1 MPIALLLKRFVDDEL
16 ALAPALIQRTLIGTL
31 QWLRDSKDGALSPSE
46 RQHRF
51 TLVEA
56 LQRHGAAYQAAFAE
70 ALRAQV
76 LEGLPE
82 QGGGD
87 GRTAQAGAG
96 GLALMDASRVEIDIE
111 ISRAMQRIDTTAEWE
126 LRELQ
131 TFTSTLIGQT
141 HVSAE
146 SNPFPPAAYATA
158 LWQAACVVASGQD
171 ERTTLLRVSVGVAAG
186 LLKNAWAAAC
196 TRLET
201 QSVVPGIYRTILL
214 APGAAPE
221 RGPATLDASQPG
233 AIANML
239 SRMPSGSGELRL
251 GVGKVAGPAD
261 GAHRRHG
268 VDASSPEFEQALA
281 RLDELLRHLVLPD
294 GPPDAPPDAQ
304 LNAPPNAPPDPPATP
319 RTDSIAKRLTAH
331 REALVASAGNPID
344 RQIIE
349 LLSRVFDA
357 MLADSHLPA
366 QFLTILARL
375 QASALRVALHDTSM
389 MDSPQHSVWQLLDR
403 IGEAACSHAQPGD
416 PRSLATLQF
425 CNEMADEL
433 ARAAAP
439 DAALYR
445 RALGRFDAFLAEAL
459 QLQLRAAQVTVALLE
474 AAERREVL
482 EQHLSRRLLDQMA
495 PMHFS
500 PSIRRFITATWARVL
515 ADSMQRSGE
524 HSEATRG
531 YVKLVDEL
539 SWSVQLPDHPK
550 SRQRL
555 LTLLPGLLER
565 LRSGMALIALPAA
578 EQARVLDELMAIHAE
593 ALRPGGRSGF
603 GALSAE
609 EVVQRMRSEEV
620 EPSTGA
626 MTFSD
631 SVIDLGSMETVPAE
645 LLGNQPASHPDG
657 AGGRLDVLRVSD
669 HLRLFLHGRW
679 ARVQL
684 LWHSD
689 AFLFY
694 LFAGETPA
702 RTHSITQ
709 RALERLAA
717 EGLMLALET
726 RTLVQRALDAVMRDI
741 ERPR

>member
-1 MPIALLLKRFVDDEL
+1 MPIAPLLQRFVNDEL
-16 ALAPALIQRTLIGTL
+16 ALAPALIQRTLIGSL
-31 QWLRDSKDGALSPSE
+31 QSLRDSKDGALSPSE
-46 RQHRF
+46 RQDHF
-51 TLVEA
+51 ALVEA
-56 LQRHGAAYQAAFAE
+56 LQRHGAAYQEAFVA

-76 LEGLPE
+76 LEGLAE

-87 GRTAQAGAG
+87 GRAALAGAG
-96 GLALMDASRVEIDIE
+96 GLALMDESRVEMDIE

-131 TFTSTLIGQT
+131 TFTSTLIGQA

-146 SNPFPPAAYATA
+146 SNPFPPATYATA
-158 LWQAACVVASGQD
+158 LWQAACAVAAGHG
-171 ERTTLLRVSVGVAAG
+171 ERSTLLRVSVGVAAG

-196 TRLET
+196 TRLEA
-201 QSVVPGIYRTILL
+201 QGVEPGIYRTILL

-233 AIANML
+233 AIAAML

-251 GVGKVAGPAD
+251 GVGKVSGPAD
-261 GAHRRHG
+261 GAHRRLG

-281 RLDELLRHLVLPD
+281 RLDELLRHLAVADALAGAAAGAD
-294 GPPDAPPDAQ
+294 GDAPARPETESPGKRVAAQ
-304 LNAPPNAPPDPPATP
+304 RA
-319 RTDSIAKRLTAH
+319 
-331 REALVASAGNPID
+331 ALVASAGNPVD

-357 MLADSHLPA
+357 MQADSHLPA
-366 QFLTILARL
+366 AFVAVLARL

-389 MDSPQHSVWQLLDR
+389 MDSPQHSVWQLFDR
-403 IGEAACSHAQPGD
+403 IGEAACSHSQAGD

-425 CNEMADEL
+425 CAEMADEL
-433 ARAAAP
+433 ARATAP

-445 RALGRFDAFLAEAL
+445 RALGRFDAVLAEAL
-459 QLQLRAAQVTVALLE
+459 QVQLRAAQPTVALLE

-482 EQHLSRRLLDQMA
+482 EQQLSRRLTDQMA
-495 PMHFS
+495 PMHVS
-500 PSIRRFITATWARVL
+500 PSVRRFITATWARVL

-531 YVKLVDEL
+531 FVKLVDEL
-539 SWSVQLPDHPK
+539 IWSVQVPDHPK

-555 LTLLPGLLER
+555 LTLLPSLLER
-565 LRSGMALIALPAA
+565 LRSGMALIALPAP
-578 EQARVLDELMAIHAE
+578 EQARVLDELMAIHTE

-603 GALSAE
+603 GALSADE
-609 EVVQRMRSEEV
+609 IVQRMRSEEV
-620 EPSTGA
+620 EPSTSA

-631 SVIDLGSMETVPAE
+631 SVIDLGSLQTVPAE
-645 LLGNQPASHPDG
+645 LLGNEPSSQPD
-657 AGGRLDVLRVSD
+657 AGRRRLDFLRVSD

-694 LFAGETPA
+694 LFTGETPA

-717 EGLMLALET
+717 EGLMQALET

>member
-1 MPIALLLKRFVDDEL
+1 MPIAPLLQRFVNDEL
-16 ALAPALIQRTLIGTL
+16 ALAPALIQRTLIGSL
-31 QWLRDSKDGALSPSE
+31 QLLRDSEDGALSPSE
-46 RQHRF
+46 RQDHF
-51 TLVEA
+51 ALVEA
-56 LQRHGAAYQAAFAE
+56 LQRHGAAYQAAFVE
-70 ALRAQV
+70 ALQAQV
-76 LEGLPE
+76 LEGLSE

-87 GRTAQAGAG
+87 GRALSADAS
-96 GLALMDASRVEIDIE
+96 GLALMDESRVEIDIE

-146 SNPFPPAAYATA
+146 SNPFPPATYATA
-158 LWQAACVVASGQD
+158 LWQAACAVASGQD
-171 ERTTLLRVSVGVAAG
+171 ARSALLRVSVGVAAG

-196 TRLET
+196 TRLEA
-201 QSVVPGIYRTILL
+201 QGVEPGIYRTILL

-233 AIANML
+233 AFANML

-251 GVGKVAGPAD
+251 GVGNVSGPAD
-261 GAHRRHG
+261 GAHRRLG

-281 RLDELLRHLVLPD
+281 QLDELLRHLAV
-294 GPPDAPPDAQ
+294 PDALPGAAASAEGGAVADLQ
-304 LNAPPNAPPDPPATP
+304 TESLG
-319 RTDSIAKRLTAH
+319 KRVAAH
-331 REALVASAGNPID
+331 RAALVASAGNPVD

-357 MLADSHLPA
+357 MQADSHLPA
-366 QFLTILARL
+366 AFVAVLARL
-375 QASALRVALHDTSM
+375 QASALRVALHDPSM
-389 MDSPQHSVWQLLDR
+389 MDSPQHSVWQLFDR
-403 IGEAACSHAQPGD
+403 IGEAACSHSQAGD

-425 CNEMADEL
+425 CAEMADEL
-433 ARAAAP
+433 ARATAP

-445 RALGRFDAFLAEAL
+445 RALGRFDAVLAEAL
-459 QLQLRAAQVTVALLE
+459 QVQLRAAQPTVALLE
-474 AAERREVL
+474 AAERRELL
-482 EQHLSRRLLDQMA
+482 EQQLSRRLTDQMA
-495 PMHFS
+495 PMHVS
-500 PSIRRFITATWARVL
+500 PSVRRFITATWARVL

-531 YVKLVDEL
+531 FVKLVDEL
-539 SWSVQLPDHPK
+539 IWSVQVPDHPK

-555 LTLLPGLLER
+555 LTLLPSLLER
-565 LRSGMALIALPAA
+565 LRSGMALIALPAP
-578 EQARVLDELMAIHAE
+578 EQARVLDELMAVHTE

-603 GALSAE
+603 GALSADE
-609 EVVQRMRSEEV
+609 IVQRMRSEEV
-620 EPSTGA
+620 EPSSGA
-626 MTFSD
+626 MAFSD
-631 SVIDLGSMETVPAE
+631 SVIDLGSLQTVPAE
-645 LLGNQPASHPDG
+645 LLGNQPSSQPD
-657 AGGRLDVLRVSD
+657 AGRRRLDFLRVSD

-717 EGLMLALET
+717 EGLMQALET

>member
-1 MPIALLLKRFVDDEL
+1 MPIAPLLQRFVDDEL
-16 ALAPALIQRTLIGTL
+16 ALAPALSQRTLRGTL
-31 QWLRDSKDGALSPSE
+31 QSLRDAKDGALGPSE
-46 RQHRF
+46 RQHHF
-51 TLVEA
+51 ALVEA
-56 LQRHGAAYQAAFAE
+56 LQRHGEAYQAAFVE
-70 ALRAQV
+70 AVRAQA
-76 LEGLPE
+76 LEGLVE
-82 QGGGD
+82 RGSGD
-87 GRTAQAGAG
+87 GRAASPSTG
-96 GLALMDASRVEIDIE
+96 GLALMDESRVEIDIE

-158 LWQAACVVASGQD
+158 LGQAACAVAAGQD

-196 TRLET
+196 TRLES
-201 QSVVPGIYRTILL
+201 QGVEPGIYRTILL

-251 GVGKVAGPAD
+251 AVGKVSGPAD
-261 GAHRRHG
+261 GAHRRLG
-268 VDASSPEFEQALA
+268 VDAASPEFKQALA
-281 RLDELLRHLVLPD
+281 RLDELLRHLALPHALP
-294 GPPDAPPDAQ
+294 GAAACAAGDAPA
-304 LNAPPNAPPDPPATP
+304 DPQTESPG
-319 RTDSIAKRLTAH
+319 KRLAAH
-331 REALVASAGNPID
+331 RAALVASAGNPID

-366 QFLTILARL
+366 PFLTILARL

-389 MDSPQHSVWQLLDR
+389 MESPQHAVWQLLDR
-403 IGEAACSHAQPGD
+403 LGEAACSHSQPSD
-416 PRSLATLQF
+416 PRTLASLQF
-425 CNEMADEL
+425 SSEMADEL
-433 ARAAAP
+433 ARAPAP

-459 QLQLRAAQVTVALLE
+459 QAELRAAQPAVALLK

-482 EQHLSRRLLDQMA
+482 EQHLSRRLVDQMA
-495 PMHFS
+495 PMRTS
-500 PSIRRFITATWARVL
+500 PSMRRFITATWARVL
-515 ADSMQRSGE
+515 AESMQRSGE
-524 HSEATRG
+524 HSDATRG

-539 SWSVQLPDHPK
+539 AWSVQLPDHPK

-555 LTLLPGLLER
+555 LALLPNLLER

-578 EQARVLDELMAIHAE
+578 EQERVLDELMVIHTE
-593 ALRPGGRSGF
+593 ALRLGGRSGF

-609 EVVQRMRSEEV
+609 EIVQRLRSEEV
-620 EPSTGA
+620 EPSPGA
-626 MTFSD
+626 MSFSD

-645 LLGNQPASHPDG
+645 LLGSAPATRP
-657 AGGRLDVLRVSD
+657 GGVARHLDFLHVAD
-669 HLRLFLHGRW
+669 HLRLFVQGRW

-694 LFAGETPA
+694 LFAGDTPA

-717 EGLMLALET
+717 EGLMQALET

-741 ERPR
+741 ARPR

>member
-1 MPIALLLKRFVDDEL
+1 MPIAPLLQRFVDDEL
-16 ALAPALIQRTLIGTL
+16 ALAPALVQRTLIGSL
-31 QWLRDSKDGALSPSE
+31 QLLRDSKDGARSPSE
-46 RQHRF
+46 RQDHF
-51 TLVEA
+51 ALVEA
-56 LQRHGAAYQAAFAE
+56 LQRHRAAYQAAFVE

-76 LEGLPE
+76 LEGLSE

-87 GRTAQAGAG
+87 GRALSAGAV
-96 GLALMDASRVEIDIE
+96 GLALMDESRVEIDIE
-111 ISRAMQRIDTTAEWE
+111 ISRAMQLIDTTAEWE

-158 LWQAACVVASGQD
+158 LWQAACTVASGQV
-171 ERTTLLRVSVGVAAG
+171 ERSTLLRVSVGVAAG

-196 TRLET
+196 TRLEM
-201 QSVVPGIYRTILL
+201 QGVEPGIYRTILL

-251 GVGKVAGPAD
+251 GVGKVSGPAD
-261 GAHRRHG
+261 GAHRRLG
-268 VDASSPEFEQALA
+268 GDASSPEFEQALA
-281 RLDELLRHLVLPD
+281 RLDALLRHLAV
-294 GPPDAPPDAQ
+294 PDALPGTTAAAEGSAVADLQ
-304 LNAPPNAPPDPPATP
+304 TESLG
-319 RTDSIAKRLTAH
+319 KRVAAH
-331 REALVASAGNPID
+331 RAALVASAGNPVD

-357 MLADSHLPA
+357 MQADSHLPA
-366 QFLTILARL
+366 AFVAVLARL
-375 QASALRVALHDTSM
+375 QASALRVALRDPSM
-389 MDSPQHSVWQLLDR
+389 MDSPQHTVWQLFDR
-403 IGEAACSHAQPGD
+403 IGEAACSHSQAGD

-425 CNEMADEL
+425 CAEMADEL
-433 ARAAAP
+433 ARATAP

-459 QLQLRAAQVTVALLE
+459 QVQLRAAQPTVALLE

-482 EQHLSRRLLDQMA
+482 ELHLSRRLVNQMA
-495 PMHFS
+495 PMRTS

-524 HSEATRG
+524 HSDATRG

-539 SWSVQLPDHPK
+539 AWSVQLPDHPK

-555 LTLLPGLLER
+555 LTLLPSLLER

-578 EQARVLDELMAIHAE
+578 EQARVLDELMTIHTE

-603 GALSAE
+603 GALSADE
-609 EVVQRMRSEEV
+609 IVQRMRSEEV
-620 EPSTGA
+620 EPSTVA
-626 MTFSD
+626 MAFSD
-631 SVIDLGSMETVPAE
+631 SVIDLGSLETVPAE
-645 LLGNQPASHPDG
+645 LMGNEPSSHPDG
-657 AGGRLDVLRVSD
+657 GGRRLDLLRVSD
-669 HLRLFLHGRW
+669 HLRLFLQGRW

-694 LFAGETPA
+694 LFAGETPT

-717 EGLMLALET
+717 EGLMQALES

>member
-1 MPIALLLKRFVDDEL
+1 MPIALLLQRFVDDEL
-16 ALAPALIQRTLIGTL
+16 GLAPALIQRTLVGTL
-31 QWLRDSKDGALSPSE
+31 QLLRDSKDGALSPSE
-46 RQHRF
+46 RLHHF
-51 TLVEA
+51 ALVEA
-56 LQRHGAAYQAAFAE
+56 LQRHGAAYQAAFVE
-70 ALRAQV
+70 ALRTQV
-76 LEGLPE
+76 LEGLAE
-82 QGGGD
+82 QGRGD
-87 GRTAQAGAG
+87 GRTALASTG
-96 GLALMDASRVEIDIE
+96 GLSLMDESRVEIDIE
-111 ISRAMQRIDTTAEWE
+111 ISRAMQCIDTTAEWE

-131 TFTSTLIGQT
+131 TFTSTLIGQA

-146 SNPFPPAAYATA
+146 SNPLPPAAYATA
-158 LWQAACVVASGQD
+158 LWQAACAVAGGQG
-171 ERTTLLRVSVGVAAG
+171 ERSTLLRVSVGVAAG
-186 LLKNAWAAAC
+186 LLKNAWAAAS

-201 QSVVPGIYRTILL
+201 QGVEPGIYRTVLL

-251 GVGKVAGPAD
+251 GVGKVSGPAD
-261 GAHRRHG
+261 GAHRRLG

-281 RLDELLRHLVLPD
+281 RLDELLRHLPAADALP
-294 GPPDAPPDAQ
+294 GPAASAEGGSAADLQ
-304 LNAPPNAPPDPPATP
+304 TESLV
-319 RTDSIAKRLTAH
+319 KRVAAH
-331 REALVASAGNPID
+331 RAALIASAGNPID

-357 MLADSHLPA
+357 MQADSHLPA
-366 QFLTILARL
+366 AFVAVLARL
-375 QASALRVALHDTSM
+375 QASALRVALHDPSM
-389 MDSPQHSVWQLLDR
+389 MDSPQHTVWQLFDR
-403 IGEAACSHAQPGD
+403 IGEAACSHSQAGD
-416 PRSLATLQF
+416 PRNLATLQF
-425 CNEMADEL
+425 CGEMADEL

-439 DAALYR
+439 EAALYR

-459 QLQLRAAQVTVALLE
+459 QMQLRAAQPTIALLE

-482 EQHLSRRLLDQMA
+482 EQHLSRRLADQMA
-495 PMHFS
+495 PMHAS

-539 SWSVQLPDHPK
+539 IWSIQLPDHPK

-555 LTLLPGLLER
+555 LTLLPSLLER

-578 EQARVLDELMAIHAE
+578 EQARVLDELMAIHTE

-603 GALSAE
+603 GALSADE
-609 EVVQRMRSEEV
+609 IVQRMRSEEV

-631 SVIDLGSMETVPAE
+631 SVIDLGSLETVPAE
-645 LLGNQPASHPDG
+645 LMGNEPSSQHDG
-657 AGGRLDVLRVSD
+657 AGRRLDFLRVSD

-702 RTHSITQ
+702 RTHSVTQ

-717 EGLMLALET
+717 EGLMQALET

-741 ERPR
+741 ARPR

>member
-1 MPIALLLKRFVDDEL
+1 MPIAPLLQRFVDDEL
-16 ALAPALIQRTLIGTL
+16 GLASALSQRTLRGTL
-31 QWLRDSKDGALSPSE
+31 QSLRDAKDGALAPSE
-46 RQHRF
+46 RQHHF
-51 TLVEA
+51 ALVEA
-56 LQRHGAAYQAAFAE
+56 LQRHGAAYQAAFVE
-70 ALRAQV
+70 ALSTQV
-76 LEGLPE
+76 LEGLVE
-82 QGGGD
+82 QGVSD
-87 GRTAQAGAG
+87 GRAALASTG
-96 GLALMDASRVEIDIE
+96 GLALMDESRVEIDIE

-158 LWQAACVVASGQD
+158 LWQAACAVAAGQA

-196 TRLET
+196 TRLEM
-201 QSVVPGIYRTILL
+201 QGVEPGIYRTILL

-251 GVGKVAGPAD
+251 GVGKVSGPAD
-261 GAHRRHG
+261 GAHRRFG

-281 RLDELLRHLVLPD
+281 RLDELLRHLAVADALPRAAAGAD
-294 GPPDAPPDAQ
+294 GDAPARPETE
-304 LNAPPNAPPDPPATP
+304 LPG
-319 RTDSIAKRLTAH
+319 KRVAAH
-331 REALVASAGNPID
+331 RAALVASAGNPID

-357 MLADSHLPA
+357 MQADSHLPA
-366 QFLTILARL
+366 AFAAVLARL
-375 QASALRVALHDTSM
+375 QASALRVALHDPSM
-389 MDSPQHSVWQLLDR
+389 MDSPQHSVWQLFDR
-403 IGEAACSHAQPGD
+403 IGEAACSHSQAGD

-425 CNEMADEL
+425 CGEMADEL
-433 ARAAAP
+433 ARAPTP

-445 RALGRFDAFLAEAL
+445 RALGRFDAVLAEAL
-459 QLQLRAAQVTVALLE
+459 QVQLRAAQPTVALLE

-482 EQHLSRRLLDQMA
+482 EQQLSRRLTDQMA
-495 PMHFS
+495 PMHVN
-500 PSIRRFITATWARVL
+500 PSVRRFITTTWARVL

-531 YVKLVDEL
+531 FVKLVDEL
-539 SWSVQLPDHPK
+539 IWSVQVPDHPK

-555 LTLLPGLLER
+555 LTLLPSLLER
-565 LRSGMALIALPAA
+565 LRSGMALIALPAP
-578 EQARVLDELMAIHAE
+578 EQARVLDELMAVHTE

-603 GALSAE
+603 GALSADE
-609 EVVQRMRSEEV
+609 IVQRMRSEEV
-620 EPSTGA
+620 EPSTSA

-631 SVIDLGSMETVPAE
+631 SVIDLGSLQTVPAE
-645 LLGNQPASHPDG
+645 LLGNEPSSQPD
-657 AGGRLDVLRVSD
+657 AGRRRLDFLRVSD

-717 EGLMLALET
+717 EGLMQALET

>member
-1 MPIALLLKRFVDDEL
+1 MPIAPLLQRFVDDEL
-16 ALAPALIQRTLIGTL
+16 GLAPALVQRTLIGTL
-31 QWLRDSKDGALSPSE
+31 QLLRDANDGALSPGE
-46 RQHRF
+46 RQHHF
-51 TLVEA
+51 ALVEA
-56 LQRHGAAYQAAFAE
+56 LQRHGAAYQAAFIE
-70 ALRAQV
+70 ALHVQV
-76 LEGLPE
+76 LEGLAE

-87 GRTAQAGAG
+87 GRAALAGAG
-96 GLALMDASRVEIDIE
+96 GLALMDESRVEIDIE

-131 TFTSTLIGQT
+131 TFTSTLMGQT

-146 SNPFPPAAYATA
+146 SNPFPPAAYASA
-158 LWQAACVVASGQD
+158 LWQAACAVASGQV
-171 ERTTLLRVSVGVAAG
+171 ERSTLLRLSVGVAAG

-201 QSVVPGIYRTILL
+201 QGVEPGIYRTILL

-233 AIANML
+233 AFANML

-251 GVGKVAGPAD
+251 GVGKVSGAAD
-261 GAHRRHG
+261 GGYRRPG
-268 VDASSPEFEQALA
+268 VDAAGPEFEQALA
-281 RLDELLRHLVLPD
+281 RLDELLRHLAW
-294 GPPDAPPDAQ
+294 PDAPPNVPSGAGGDA
-304 LNAPPNAPPDPPATP
+304 PADLP
-319 RTDSIAKRLTAH
+319 TDSLGKRVAAH
-331 REALVASAGNPID
+331 RAALVASASNPID

-349 LLSRVFDA
+349 LLARVFDA

-366 QFLTILARL
+366 PFLAIVARL
-375 QASALRVALHDTSM
+375 QASALRVALRDTSM
-389 MDSPQHSVWQLLDR
+389 MESPQHTVWQLLDR
-403 IGEAACSHAQPGD
+403 IGEAACCHPQPSD

-425 CNEMADEL
+425 CAEMVGDL
-433 ARAAAP
+433 ARATAP

-459 QLQLRAAQVTVALLE
+459 QVQLRAAQPTVALLE

-482 EQHLSRRLLDQMA
+482 EQHLARRLADQMA
-495 PMHFS
+495 PMRTS

-515 ADSMQRSGE
+515 VDSMQRSGE
-524 HSEATRG
+524 DSEATRG

-539 SWSVQLPDHPK
+539 IWSVQLPDHPQ

-555 LTLLPGLLER
+555 LTLLPSLLER
-565 LRSGMALIALPAA
+565 LRSGMALIALPAP

-603 GALSAE
+603 GALSAAE
-609 EVVQRMRSEEV
+609 IVQRMRSEEV
-620 EPSTGA
+620 APSTGA
-626 MTFSD
+626 MTFTD

-645 LLGNQPASHPDG
+645 LLGNEPSSHRDG
-657 AGGRLDVLRVSD
+657 GGRRLDFLRVSD
-669 HLRLFLHGRW
+669 HLRLFLQGRW

-694 LFAGETPA
+694 LFASDTPA

-717 EGLMLALET
+717 EGLMQALET

>member
-1 MPIALLLKRFVDDEL
+1 
-16 ALAPALIQRTLIGTL
+16 
-31 QWLRDSKDGALSPSE
+31 
-46 RQHRF
+46 
-51 TLVEA
+51 
-56 LQRHGAAYQAAFAE
+56 
-70 ALRAQV
+70 
-76 LEGLPE
+76 
-82 QGGGD
+82 
-87 GRTAQAGAG
+87 
-96 GLALMDASRVEIDIE
+96 
-111 ISRAMQRIDTTAEWE
+111 MQRIDTTAEWE

-158 LWQAACVVASGQD
+158 LWQAACAVASGQA
-171 ERTTLLRVSVGVAAG
+171 ERSTLLRVSVGVAAG

-196 TRLET
+196 TRLEA
-201 QSVVPGIYRTILL
+201 QGVEPGIYRTILL

-251 GVGKVAGPAD
+251 GVGKVSGPAD
-261 GAHRRHG
+261 GGHRRLG

-281 RLDELLRHLVLPD
+281 RLDELLRHLALTDALPDVLP
-294 GPPDAPPDAQ
+294 GVHAGAEGDAPGQPQ
-304 LNAPPNAPPDPPATP
+304 TDP
-319 RTDSIAKRLTAH
+319 IGKRLAAH
-331 REALVASAGNPID
+331 RAALVASAGNPVD

-349 LLSRVFDA
+349 LLARVFDA

-366 QFLTILARL
+366 PFTTILARL

-403 IGEAACSHAQPGD
+403 IGEAACSHSQPSD

-425 CNEMADEL
+425 CNELADEL
-433 ARAAAP
+433 ARAATP

-445 RALGRFDAFLAEAL
+445 RAMGRFDAFLAEAL
-459 QLQLRAAQVTVALLE
+459 QMQLRAAQPTIALLE

-482 EQHLSRRLLDQMA
+482 EQHLARRLVDQMA
-495 PMHFS
+495 PMHAS

-539 SWSVQLPDHPK
+539 IWSVQLPDHPK

-555 LTLLPGLLER
+555 LTLLPSLLER
-565 LRSGMALIALPAA
+565 LRSGMALIALPAT
-578 EQARVLDELMAIHAE
+578 EQSRVLDELMAIHTE

-609 EVVQRMRSEEV
+609 EIVQRMRSEEV

-626 MTFSD
+626 MTFGD
-631 SVIDLGSMETVPAE
+631 SGIDLGSMETVPAE
-645 LLGNQPASHPDG
+645 LMGSELSSHPDG
-657 AGGRLDVLRVSD
+657 AGRRLDFLRVSD

-717 EGLMLALET
+717 EGLMQALET

-741 ERPR
+741 ARPR

>member
-1 MPIALLLKRFVDDEL
+1 MPIAPLLQRFVDDEM
-16 ALAPALIQRTLIGTL
+16 ALAPALAQRTLIGTL
-31 QWLRDSKDGALSPSE
+31 QLLRDSKDGALSPSE
-46 RQHRF
+46 RQHHF
-51 TLVEA
+51 ALVEA
-56 LQRHGAAYQAAFAE
+56 LQRHGAAYQAAFVE
-70 ALRAQV
+70 ALRTQV
-76 LEGLPE
+76 LEGLAE

-87 GRTAQAGAG
+87 GRAALASGG
-96 GLALMDASRVEIDIE
+96 GLSLMDESRVEIDIE

-158 LWQAACVVASGQD
+158 LWQAACAVAGGQG
-171 ERTTLLRVSVGVAAG
+171 ERSTLLRVSVGVAAG
-186 LLKNAWAAAC
+186 LKHAWAAAC

-201 QSVVPGIYRTILL
+201 QGVEPGIYRTILL

-251 GVGKVAGPAD
+251 GVGKVSGPAD
-261 GAHRRHG
+261 GAHRRAG
-268 VDASSPEFEQALA
+268 VDASNPEFEQALA
-281 RLDELLRHLVLPD
+281 RLDELLRHLPMAEALP
-294 GPPDAPPDAQ
+294 GPAASAEGSAAADVQ
-304 LNAPPNAPPDPPATP
+304 
-319 RTDSIAKRLTAH
+319 TDSLGKRVAAH
-331 REALVASAGNPID
+331 RTALIASASNPVD

-349 LLSRVFDA
+349 LLARVFDA
-357 MLADSHLPA
+357 MQADSHLPPA
-366 QFLTILARL
+366 FVAVLARL
-375 QASALRVALHDTSM
+375 QASALRVALHDPSM
-389 MDSPQHSVWQLLDR
+389 MDSPQHTVWQLFDR
-403 IGEAACSHAQPGD
+403 IGEAACSHSQAGD

-425 CNEMADEL
+425 CNELADEL

-459 QLQLRAAQVTVALLE
+459 QVQLRAAQPTVALLE

-482 EQHLSRRLLDQMA
+482 EQHLSRRLVEQMA
-495 PMHFS
+495 PMHTS

-515 ADSMQRSGE
+515 ADSMQRTGE

-539 SWSVQLPDHPK
+539 IWSVQLPDHPK

-555 LTLLPGLLER
+555 LTLLPSLLER

-578 EQARVLDELMAIHAE
+578 EQARVLDELMAIHTE

-603 GALSAE
+603 GALSADE
-609 EVVQRMRSEEV
+609 IVQRMRSEEV

-645 LLGNQPASHPDG
+645 LMGNEPSLHPDG
-657 AGGRLDVLRVSD
+657 AGRRLDFLRVSD

-717 EGLMLALET
+717 EGLMQALET

-741 ERPR
+741 ARPR

>member
-1 MPIALLLKRFVDDEL
+1 MPIAPLLQRFVDDEL
-16 ALAPALIQRTLIGTL
+16 DLAPALIQRTLIGTL
-31 QWLRDSKDGALSPSE
+31 QLLRDSKDGVVSPSE
-46 RQHRF
+46 RQHHF
-51 TLVEA
+51 ALVEA
-56 LQRHGAAYQAAFAE
+56 LQRHGAAYQAAFVE
-70 ALRAQV
+70 ALRMQV
-76 LEGLPE
+76 LEELAE
-82 QGGGD
+82 QGRGD
-87 GRTAQAGAG
+87 GRTALASAG
-96 GLALMDASRVEIDIE
+96 GLSLMDESRVEIDIE

-158 LWQAACVVASGQD
+158 LWQAACAVAGGQG
-171 ERTTLLRVSVGVAAG
+171 ERSTLLRVSVGVAAG

-201 QSVVPGIYRTILL
+201 QGVEPGIYRTILL

-251 GVGKVAGPAD
+251 GVGKVSGPAD
-261 GAHRRHG
+261 SAHRRAG
-268 VDASSPEFEQALA
+268 VDASNPEFEQALA
-281 RLDELLRHLVLPD
+281 RLDELLRHLALTDALPDVLP
-294 GPPDAPPDAQ
+294 GVHAGAEGDAPGQPQ
-304 LNAPPNAPPDPPATP
+304 TDP
-319 RTDSIAKRLTAH
+319 IGKRLAAH
-331 REALVASAGNPID
+331 RTALLASASNSVD

-357 MLADSHLPA
+357 MQADTHLPA
-366 QFLTILARL
+366 AFVAVLARL
-375 QASALRVALHDTSM
+375 QASALRVALHDPSM
-389 MDSPQHSVWQLLDR
+389 MDSPQHTVWQLFDR
-403 IGEAACSHAQPGD
+403 IGEAACSHSQAGD

-425 CNEMADEL
+425 CNELADGL

-459 QLQLRAAQVTVALLE
+459 QVQLRAAQPTVALLE

-482 EQHLSRRLLDQMA
+482 EQHLSRRLVDQMA
-495 PMHFS
+495 PMHTS

-515 ADSMQRSGE
+515 ADSMQRTGE

-539 SWSVQLPDHPK
+539 IWSVQLPDHPK

-555 LTLLPGLLER
+555 LTLLPSLLER

-578 EQARVLDELMAIHAE
+578 EQARVLDELMAIHTE

-603 GALSAE
+603 GALSADE
-609 EVVQRMRSEEV
+609 IVQRMRSEEV

-645 LLGNQPASHPDG
+645 LMGNEPSLHPDG
-657 AGGRLDVLRVSD
+657 AGRRLDFLRVSD

-717 EGLMLALET
+717 EGLMQALET

-741 ERPR
+741 ARPR

>member
-1 MPIALLLKRFVDDEL
+1 MPIAPLLQRFVDDEL
-16 ALAPALIQRTLIGTL
+16 GLAPALVQRTLTGTL
-31 QWLRDSKDGALSPSE
+31 QLLRDSKVGALSPSE
-46 RQHRF
+46 RQHHF
-51 TLVEA
+51 ALVEA
-56 LQRHGAAYQAAFAE
+56 LQRHGAAYQAAFVE

-76 LEGLPE
+76 LEGLAE
-82 QGGGD
+82 QAGGD
-87 GRTAQAGAG
+87 GRAALAGAA
-96 GLALMDASRVEIDIE
+96 GLALMDESRVEIDIE

-158 LWQAACVVASGQD
+158 LWQAACAVASGQG
-171 ERTTLLRVSVGVAAG
+171 ERSTLLRVSVGVAAG

-201 QSVVPGIYRTILL
+201 QGVEPGIYRTILL

-221 RGPATLDASQPG
+221 RGPSTLDASQPG

-251 GVGKVAGPAD
+251 GVGKVSGPAD
-261 GAHRRHG
+261 GAHRRLG
-268 VDASSPEFEQALA
+268 VDASSPEFVQALA
-281 RLDELLRHLVLPD
+281 RLDELLRHLALPD
-294 GPPDAPPDAQ
+294 ALPGAHAGADGDAPAQ
-304 LNAPPNAPPDPPATP
+304 PQ
-319 RTDSIAKRLTAH
+319 TDSLGKRLAAH
-331 REALVASAGNPID
+331 RAALVASAGNPVD

-349 LLSRVFDA
+349 LLARVFDA
-357 MLADSHLPA
+357 MQADSHLPA
-366 QFLTILARL
+366 PFLTILARL

-403 IGEAACSHAQPGD
+403 IGEAACSHSQPSD

-445 RALGRFDAFLAEAL
+445 RALGHLDAYLAEAL
-459 QLQLRAAQVTVALLE
+459 QVQLRAAQPTIALLE
-474 AAERREVL
+474 VAEHREVL
-482 EQHLSRRLLDQMA
+482 EQHLSRRLVDQMA
-495 PMHFS
+495 PMHIS
-500 PSIRRFITATWARVL
+500 PSVRRFITATWARVL

-539 SWSVQLPDHPK
+539 IWSVQLPDHPK

-555 LTLLPGLLER
+555 LTLLPSLLER

-578 EQARVLDELMAIHAE
+578 EQARVLDDFMAIHTE
-593 ALRPGGRSGF
+593 ALRLGGRSGF
-603 GALSAE
+603 GALSADE
-609 EVVQRMRSEEV
+609 IVQRMRSEEV

-645 LLGNQPASHPDG
+645 LMGNEPLSHPDG
-657 AGGRLDVLRVSD
+657 AGRRLDLLRVSD

-684 LWHSD
+684 LWHSN

-717 EGLMLALET
+717 EGLMQALET

-741 ERPR
+741 ARPR